1 MRKGL
6 AVATTVFAGLV
17 GSLFLAC
24 DSDDS
29 SPAASGNGG
38 TSAAGGGGTSAGSG
52 GTSAAGSG
60 GTSAAGSG
68 GTSAAGSGG
77 TATGGSAG
85 SGGAPAGPV
94 TPLYDRAGPEGELDI
109 QFKDGSSDPNAWLG
123 LFREGD
129 PDESY
134 LVQQTTEGKAEGTLT
149 FSTPADLGNYEVRMF
164 ADGTSST
171 KLGTGKFVVEMPY
184 DLDPSFDGGK
194 VTFDFLSNKK
204 ADWVCGLRGLSD
216 GKVIV
221 AGTAKTGDKTSAG
234 WERNEMVVARLL
246 GDGSLDPSFGQSG
259 HARVA
264 MTSHALAGCTAF
276 SIAPDGKIVLGGWA
290 YEPGP
295 ASDFVIVRLSADGV
309 LDNSFGTGGIVTTN
323 FKVSVE
329 DPGQWD
335 KVAALAVLD
344 DGRIIASGSV
354 VYTGAGTFS
363 SAAFARYL
371 PSGALDTSFNSTGTM
386 LLEKKSW
393 AETAR
398 ALVVASDGS
407 FYGGVSDDGSYASN
421 TTRIV
426 RVKADGSLDTSFGD
440 GGLMIETGPS
450 GPDYRR
456 LIQLTPTTSGTLR
469 MLGLMQGT
477 WFVGSYSAQT
487 GAPEGGDPV
496 VGVFGTAGALPAGM
510 IVMPDGK
517 LLVGLSS
524 EPWDGVNSA
533 DGNFAMV
540 RHESTGAMDMRFGRL
555 RWKWNEGTA
564 VVGSRVTAVDYT
576 SDGKVLLG
584 GFIDRG
590 GGLFDFDF
598 AILRLVKNPAW

>member
-1 MRKGL
+1 M
-6 AVATTVFAGLV
+6 
-17 GSLFLAC
+17 
-24 DSDDS
+24 
-29 SPAASGNGG
+29 
-38 TSAAGGGGTSAGSG
+38 
-52 GTSAAGSG
+52 
-60 GTSAAGSG
+60 
-68 GTSAAGSGG
+68 
-77 TATGGSAG
+77 
-85 SGGAPAGPV
+85 
-94 TPLYDRAGPEGELDI
+94 PLHDRAGPEGEIDV

-129 PDESY
+129 PDDSY
-134 LVQQTTEGKAEGTLT
+134 LVQKTTEGKAEGTLT
-149 FSTPADLGNYEVRMF
+149 FSTPAALGNYELRLF

-204 ADWVCGLRGLSD
+204 ADWVCGLRGLSG

-221 AGTAKTGDKTSAG
+221 AGTAKTGEKTSAG
-234 WERNEMVVARLL
+234 WEQNEMVVARLL
-246 GDGSLDPSFGQSG
+246 VDGSLDPTFGQSG
-259 HARVA
+259 RARVA

-276 SIAPDGKIVLGGWA
+276 SIAPDGKLVLGGWA
-290 YEPGP
+290 YQPGP

-335 KVAALAVLD
+335 HVAALAVLD
-344 DGRIIASGSV
+344 DGRIMASGSV

-371 PSGALDTSFNSTGTM
+371 PSGALDPSFNSTGTM

-398 ALVVASDGS
+398 ALVVAGDGS
-407 FYGGVSDDGSYASN
+407 SYGGVSDNGSYASN

-426 RVKADGSLDTSFGD
+426 RLKADGSLDASFGD
-440 GGLMIETGPS
+440 GGLMIESGPS

-456 LIQLTPTTSGTLR
+456 LIQLVPTSPSTLR

-510 IVMPDGK
+510 MVMPDGK

-540 RHESTGAMDMRFGRL
+540 RHESTGAMDLRFGRL

-590 GGLFDFDF
+590 GGLFDYDF